1 MDSAE
6 VLLLTTE
13 KETAR
18 TVQKVVGSASGG
30 ATVEVCKSIAELRSR
45 VTRPGAAK
53 TRRIAI
59 VDIDANPQQIL
70 YELIK
75 TITMNPN
82 VVFVVVSQ
90 EFTERLVLQAMQAGA
105 RHFLRKG
112 TIETELLPVLDRLL
126 LHESHGRTHLGNI
139 VTVFSCSGGCGAT
152 TVAVNLAAELRET
165 PEQAALLI
173 DLDPHYGSVAHYLNV
188 SGKYGIAHL
197 LDRDG
202 VVDRHLIES
211 SVVPVDERLDAL
223 LSPAAASAD
232 TLVPMNYANLLKT
245 LDACRETHDYVVVD
259 APRLPPHALA
269 DLAAATSVAVV
280 VLRLTVRD
288 VAFARRLIPA
298 LIDHGMTPE
307 RILALANQTGRRGP
321 LLKPAE
327 VEKILMPTP
336 LVCVRNDVKRAI
348 RSINRGLA
356 MAHFAR
362 RSGLRRDFRRIAAQ
376 VQKWTTNGHSNNGG
390 R

>member
-6 VLLLTTE
+6 VLLLTTDT
-13 KETAR
+13 ETTR
-18 TVQKVVGSASGG
+18 TVQKTVGSASVG
-30 ATVEVCKSIAELRSR
+30 ATAEVCKSVVELRSR
-45 VTRPGAAK
+45 VTKPGAAK
-53 TRRIAI
+53 IRRIAI
-59 VDIDANPQQIL
+59 VDIDANPHQML
-70 YELIK
+70 HELTK
-75 TITMNPN
+75 TVTMNPS
-82 VVFVVVSQ
+82 VMFVVVSQ

-112 TIETELLPVLDRLL
+112 TIETELIPVLDRLL
-126 LHESHGRTHLGNI
+126 LHGSHERARLGNI

-165 PEQAALLI
+165 PEQTALLI
-173 DLDPHYGSVAHYLNV
+173 DLDPHYGSVAHYLNLT
-188 SGKYGIAHL
+188 GKYGIAHI

-202 VVDRHLIES
+202 MVDRHLIES

-232 TLVPMNYANLLKT
+232 AGVPVNYANLLKT

-259 APRLPPHALA
+259 APRLPPQAMA

-280 VLRLTVRD
+280 VLQLTVRD
-288 VAFARRLIPA
+288 VAFAGRLIPA
-298 LIDHGMTPE
+298 LIDHGMAPE
-307 RILALANQTGRRGP
+307 RILALANQRGRRGP

-327 VEKILMPTP
+327 VEKVLKPTP
-336 LVCVRNDVKRAI
+336 LLCVRSDVKKAI

-362 RSGLRRDFRRIAAQ
+362 RSGLRRDFSRIAAQ
-376 VQKWTTNGHSNNGG
+376 VQKWTTNGHANKGG